1 MGSIVAQKP
10 GTLLTITPESIPDA
24 TGKTF
29 LVTGGGSGIGLA
41 TIRLLETKNAAGLI
55 IADFKK
61 PSDEILGSL
70 AKTTLF
76 VQTDVTSWSS
86 LLNAF
91 KTAID
96 KFGMLDGVYAN
107 AGLGELDHLFVNQI
121 DAATGDP
128 KAPNYANIEVN
139 LKGVLSTVKLAVY
152 YFRKLK
158 VEGTIVMTSSMS
170 GYETPGIPIYTSSKV
185 SVLSLVVF
193 CQCFPLTVQH
203 AVLGILRAAS
213 LDLFEEYN
221 IKMNAVSPGPVL
233 TNLIDSF
240 AARTSTKYDG
250 FSKDYTFENQGPDQ
264 PALAAAHLLL
274 TQKEHGRSILVHAG
288 RFRDAE
294 EVYDSVRDEL
304 LGSELGIPPV
314 SDIGWRN
321 LFRCIFD

>member
-1 MGSIVAQKP
+1 MGSNIAQKP
-10 GTLLTITPESIPDA
+10 GALLTIKPQSIPDA
-24 TGKTF
+24 SSKVFLITGA
-29 LVTGGGSGIGLA
+29 GSGIGLA
-41 TIRLLETKNAAGLI
+41 TIRLLESKNAAGLI

-61 PSDEILGSL
+61 PSDKILNSL

-76 VQTDVTSWSS
+76 VQTDVTSWDS

-91 KTAID
+91 KTAIET
-96 KFGMLDGVYAN
+96 FGTLDGVYAN
-107 AGLGELDHLFVNQI
+107 AGLGELDHLFFNKI
-121 DAATGDP
+121 DGATGDP
-128 KAPNYANIEVN
+128 KPPNYANIEVN
-139 LKGVLSTVKLAVY
+139 LKGVLNTVKLAVY

-170 GYETPGIPIYTSSKV
+170 GYETPGIPIYTSSK
-185 SVLSLVVF
+185 
-193 CQCFPLTVQH
+193 H

-213 LDLFEEYN
+213 LDLYEEYN

-240 AARTSTKYDG
+240 ATRAATKYDG
-250 FSKDYTFENQGPDQ
+250 LSKDYTFENQGPEQ

-294 EVYDSVRDEL
+294 EVYDSVRDQM

>member
-1 MGSIVAQKP
+1 M
-10 GTLLTITPESIPDA
+10 
-24 TGKTF
+24 
-29 LVTGGGSGIGLA
+29 A
-41 TIRLLETKNAAGLI
+41 TIRLLKSKNAAGLV

-61 PSDEILGSL
+61 PSDEILNSL

-76 VQTDVTSWSS
+76 VQTDVTSWNS

-91 KTAID
+91 KTTID
-96 KFGMLDGVYAN
+96 KFGTLDGVYAN
-107 AGLGELDHLFVNQI
+107 AGLGELDHLFINKI

-128 KAPNYANIEVN
+128 KAPNYANIDVN
-139 LKGVLSTVKLAVY
+139 LKGVLNTVKLAVFH
-152 YFRKLK
+152 FRKLK

-170 GYETPGIPIYTSSKV
+170 GYETPGIPIYTSAK
-185 SVLSLVVF
+185 
-193 CQCFPLTVQH
+193 H

-213 LDLFEEYN
+213 LALFEEFN

-240 AARTSTKYDG
+240 ATRAPTKYDG
-250 FSKDYTFENQGPDQ
+250 LSKDYTFENQGPEQ

-294 EVYDSVRDEL
+294 EVYDSVRDQL

-314 SDIGWRN
+314 SDIDWRN